1 MSKSICN
8 ARYFIYCRIDGVKKS
23 KWTCVREDGRDLVE
37 EWKTEKEKDG
47 VTYAFVDNKE
57 DFQKVY
63 PNSVDHLLG
72 NVLTVLKEYFV

>member
-1 MSKSICN
+1 M
-8 ARYFIYCRIDGVKKS
+8 
-23 KWTCVREDGRDLVE
+23 REDGRDLVE

-63 PNSVDHLLG
+63 ANRVDHLLG
-72 NVLTVLKEYFV
+72 NILTFPKENLSLN